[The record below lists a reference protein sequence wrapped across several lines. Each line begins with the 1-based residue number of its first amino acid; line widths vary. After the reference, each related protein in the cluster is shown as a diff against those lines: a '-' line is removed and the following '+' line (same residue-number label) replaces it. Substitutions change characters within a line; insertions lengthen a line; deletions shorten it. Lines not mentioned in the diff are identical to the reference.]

1 LHGNYPALRSTA
13 LSQERKIRAG
23 LLRGVVI
30 WPESSYTYSV
40 GELRYM
46 ALASDQWN
54 KADDSVA
61 AVVNAGLYHRYLL
74 VLRFALINIIAA
86 GLVTA
91 IYLRGWLDA
100 AFSGYTLWCSLLIIG
115 VFLFGLVLA
124 AMRVWRTSVELNDIK
139 AGTPRPASKAA
150 KYLSTIQ
157 HGTSE
162 SRVIATNV
170 LRLRLSQYI
179 SIVYHVANMLVFLGL
194 VGTVIGFII
203 ALSGVDPRSAVTVE
217 SVAPMVSTLITG
229 MSIALY
235 TTLIGAV
242 LHVWLMINYRLL
254 ASGTTHLFNA
264 TLEYGEGR
272 VGK

>member
-1 LHGNYPALRSTA
+1 
-13 LSQERKIRAG
+13 
-23 LLRGVVI
+23 
-30 WPESSYTYSV
+30 
-40 GELRYM
+40 M
-46 ALASDQWN
+46 ALASDHWK
-54 KADDSVA
+54 KADDSA
-61 AVVNAGLYHRYLL
+61 AVITGTGAYHRYLL
-74 VLRFALINIIAA
+74 VLRFALINIVAT
-86 GLVTA
+86 GLLTA
-91 IYLRGWLDA
+91 VYLRGWLDA
-100 AFSGYTLWCSLLIIG
+100 AFKGYTLWCSLLIIG

-124 AMRVWRTSVELNDIK
+124 ATRVWHTSVEINDIK
-139 AGTPRPASKAA
+139 AGTPRPGSKAF

-157 HGTSE
+157 HGASD

-170 LRLRLSQYI
+170 LRLRLSQHI
-179 SIVYHVANMLVFLGL
+179 SIVYHAANMLVFLGL

-217 SVAPMVSTLITG
+217 SVAPMVATLITG

-254 ASGTTHLFNA
+254 ASGTTRLFNA
-264 TLEYGEGR
+264 TLEYGERR